1 MVTDHS
7 ESIDHAHTL
16 WTSNT
21 SAKLRA
27 VFGICADFVQNA
39 PEPALF
45 GACGT
50 SALLHRASFTPTSN
64 NHHVRLLNAFPLL
77 KLLEMKYDE
86 ISLPK

>member
-1 MVTDHS
+1 MVTDQT
-7 ESIDHAHTL
+7 ESIHHAHTL
-16 WTSNT
+16 WTSNI

-27 VFGICADFVQNA
+27 VFGICADFVQNT
-39 PEPALF
+39 PEPVF

-64 NHHVRLLNAFPLL
+64 NHRVRLLNAFPLL